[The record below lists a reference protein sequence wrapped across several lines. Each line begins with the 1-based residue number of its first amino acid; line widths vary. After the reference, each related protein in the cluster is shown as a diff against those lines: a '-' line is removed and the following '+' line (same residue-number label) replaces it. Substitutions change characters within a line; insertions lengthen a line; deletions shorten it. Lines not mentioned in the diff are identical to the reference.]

1 MWFKPA
7 FWVSVLHITYSAM
20 TACSR
25 YGFESFERMT
35 RDQHSNVRYP
45 WSRDIHGSSVFF
57 LRSHISFKVL
67 SQHYH
72 SIKTVATVSSAA
84 VKTESSAQL
93 LIKFILHLCLLWIT
107 ETLLLLAV
115 PKVSHCVLSPHGS
128 TPLKGPANGNVL
140 EESVLFSSGH
150 SPKTGIWAVCC
161 GRSQSLLL
169 LLSSPTTMLL
179 YCFCCCSLNDSF
191 TLALFRPPSLQRQT
205 GGDRDKLRV
214 VLMISLFRVNKY
226 HGQAREA
233 VWVFS
238 TFDVQL

>member
-1 MWFKPA
+1 MWFKPT
-7 FWVSVLHITYSAM
+7 FLHLTYSAM
-20 TACSR
+20 THPSR
-25 YGFESFERMT
+25 YGFESFERMVQ
-35 RDQHSNVRYP
+35 DQHGNIRYP
-45 WSRDIHGSSVFF
+45 WSRDIHGSSVFPP
-57 LRSHISFKVL
+57 SHISFKAL

-115 PKVSHCVLSPHGS
+115 PKVSHCVLSPLGS

-140 EESVLFSSGH
+140 EESGLFSSGH
-150 SPKTGIWAVCC
+150 SPKTGICAVCC

-191 TLALFRPPSLQRQT
+191 TLALFRPPSLQRWT
-205 GGDRDKLRV
+205 GGDGDKLRV
-214 VLMISLFRVNKY
+214 VPKISLFKVN
-226 HGQAREA
+226 
-233 VWVFS
+233 
-238 TFDVQL
+238 